1 MIEKRRLFKYFSVPV
16 LIFILAFGSAGYF
29 AWKEYSINNEL
40 TDQALNGNSI
50 AIQILIKYE
59 KPWKLDERIIR
70 EAIAGNE
77 NAIKVLG
84 INSHQNN

>member
-1 MIEKRRLFKYFSVPV
+1 MIEKRRFLKYFSVPI
-16 LIFILAFGSAGYF
+16 LLFILALGPASYF

-40 TDQALNGNSI
+40 IEQSLKGNPI
-50 AIQILIKYE
+50 AIDILVKYE
-59 KPWKLDERIIR
+59 KPWKLDERLIR

-84 INSHQNN
+84 INSHQK